1 MGSPPLCGLVFL
13 GCSPLVL
20 DCRHLGTVN
29 GEGRGSM
36 KVQASRAATGMMSH
50 HQGNRVLVLPLGN
63 PLPTLLKRRKALKYA
78 LRKPLGA
85 DLVIV
90 SRQQGDPCDRM
101 TNVRTYDPTR

>member
-1 MGSPPLCGLVFL
+1 MGSPPRRDLVFL

-36 KVQASRAATGMMSH
+36 KVQASQAATGMMSH

-63 PLPTLLKRRKALKYA
+63 PLPTLLLEGEALEYA
-78 LRKPLGA
+78 SQSHRGQDGL
-85 DLVIV
+85 
-90 SRQQGDPCDRM
+90 
-101 TNVRTYDPTR
+101 